1 MADEMRNDVFESK
14 KHNLKDIEKFYG
26 MISDLC
32 TTLIRKFNNRD
43 TVSYQKSPYSDKFF
57 TLNLNIQQIM

>member
-26 MISDLC
+26 MISDLF
-32 TTLIRKFNNRD
+32 TPLIRKFNNRD
-43 TVSYQKSPYSDKFF
+43 AVSYQKKPVFGQVFHS
-57 TLNLNIQQIM
+57 

>member
-1 MADEMRNDVFESK
+1 MADEMSNDVFENK

-26 MISDLC
+26 MISDLLP
-32 TTLIRKFNNRD
+32 LIRKFNNQD
-43 TVSYQKSPYSDKFF
+43 TVSYQKNLYSDKFF